1 MGFLDNSGDIILDA
15 VLTDTGRKRLA
26 AGDGSFRIVKFAL
39 GDDEIDY
46 ALYRNS
52 NSVEGRHPSGSAYYD
67 LNILQTPVLEAFTNN
82 TSMMNSKLVSYTRGD
97 ILYLPVIRVNNLLSP
112 TIDETSYKTNV
123 PAGGYIITADYTT
136 SNRSTYASVTSS
148 PLYTSKGVIR
158 GNQNTAT
165 DGQYIALDQGL
176 DTTQLSVAELPTGD
190 PLRETQYLIEM
201 DNRLGQIL
209 TMDGSTVA
217 RPAFVDDDDIASY
230 YLSLNSNSQY
240 FATVDGTAV
249 QAPTFKTSDNIAD
262 PNDDSSVIG
271 DSQGGRYGTR
281 LVFRILASQDIATSN
296 TLFEQLG
303 GTTAA
308 DYLGAG
314 GSVSFRYIESM
325 IRVTGFTT
333 GYRVEIPVRYI
344 KKA

>member
-82 TSMMNSKLVSYTRGD
+82 TSMMNTKLVSYTRGD
-97 ILYLPVIRVNNLLSP
+97 ILYLPVIKVNNLLSP
-112 TIDETSYKTNV
+112 TIDETIYKVNV

-136 SNRSTYASVTSS
+136 SNRTTYANETAS
-148 PLYTSKGVIR
+148 PLYTSAGVVR

-176 DTTQLSVAELPTGD
+176 DTTNLSIAELPTGD

-201 DNRLGQIL
+201 DNRLGQVL
-209 TMDGSTVA
+209 SMDGSTVA

-230 YLSLNSNSQY
+230 YISLNSNSQY
-240 FATVDGTAV
+240 FATPDGTAV
-249 QAPTFKTSDNIAD
+249 QAPTFTTSDNIAD

-271 DSQGGRYGTR
+271 SSQGGRYGTR

-303 GTTAA
+303 GITATN
-308 DYLGAG
+308 YLGAG
-314 GSVSFRYIESM
+314 TGVTFRYIESM

-333 GYRVEIPVRYI
+333 GYRVEIPVRYL
-344 KKA
+344 KKV